1 MSADRAVLAAMV
13 REEWRLHSRLFGGRR
28 FAAFPVFVALVGGL
42 TAWALGTTGTGTE
55 TVVAGAHVL
64 VALFGLQTGTVG
76 LVGRDAM
83 RGLLGETTLVVFSAH
98 TLPLRQRRLLGL
110 FLLKDVGY
118 YAVLLLLPL
127 AVAFAPLLP
136 LAELALLW
144 LTLVWTFGLGLCA
157 TVAAVSLATRGRP
170 GKVVAALVACAIG
183 AAAVAGLP
191 VAAATPY
198 ALFVAP
204 GFTSAV
210 AAAVPPLCLLAV
222 AALAYDPEHEP
233 PARTAENAY
242 RAWRRR
248 VPAWDDPVFVKTM
261 LDVSRSAG
269 GYWKVLLSA
278 GILVAVSAF
287 LVSLAE
293 SVVGLRV
300 LPGVAFGSILGL
312 TAFTTYN
319 WLTQFDDPTTYAT
332 LPIDTSAVFDAKRR
346 AFAVLGL
353 PTGVACYAA
362 AALWRGTAPLDALAG
377 LALCVG
383 LQAYLFGLTVALAGT
398 RPNEFLFDTVLFAGF
413 TLGVALPLVPVLV
426 VGFVAAPLSAPLAAA
441 LVVAG
446 LALAGV
452 GHVLYGRAVPRW
464 RERYRE

>member
-1 MSADRAVLAAMV
+1 MSHDRAVLAAMF

-28 FAAFPVFVALVGGL
+28 FAAFPVFVALVGGV
-42 TAWALGTTGTGTE
+42 TAWALASTGAGTG
-55 TVVAGAHVL
+55 TVVAGVHVL
-64 VALFGLQTGTVG
+64 VLLFGLQTGSVG

-83 RGLLGETTLVVFSAH
+83 RGLLDDTTLVVFSAH

-110 FLLKDVGY
+110 FLLKDVVY

-127 AVAFAPLLP
+127 AVAFAPLLA
-136 LAELALLW
+136 LAALPLLW
-144 LTLVWTFGLGLCA
+144 VTLLWTFGLGLCA
-157 TVAAVSLATRGRP
+157 TVAVVALATRGRP
-170 GKVVAALVACAIG
+170 GKLLAALGVCAVVAGWLL
-183 AAAVAGLP
+183 GLP
-191 VAAATPY
+191 VVAATPY
-198 ALFVAP
+198 AVFLAP
-204 GFTSAV
+204 GLDTAV
-210 AAAVPPLCLLAV
+210 AAAVPPLALLAL
-222 AALAYDPEHEP
+222 AAVTYDPEHEP
-233 PARTAENAY
+233 PARTAANAY

-278 GILVAVSAF
+278 GVLFVVSAF

-293 SVVGLRV
+293 SLVGLRV

-319 WLTQFDDPTTYAT
+319 WLTQFEDATTYAT
-332 LPIDTSAVFDAKRR
+332 LPVDTAAVFDAKRR

-353 PTGVACYAA
+353 PTGIACYAVA
-362 AALWRGTAPLDALAG
+362 VLWQGASPLDALAG

-383 LQAYLFGLTVALAGT
+383 LQAYLFGLTVALAGFQ
-398 RPNEFLFDTVLFAGF
+398 PNEFLFDTVLFALF
-413 TLGVALPLVPVLV
+413 TLAVAVPLVPVLV
-426 VGFVAAPLSAPLAAA
+426 VGFVAAPLTAPWA
-441 LVVAG
+441 LGLVAVG
-446 LALAGV
+446 LALAGI

-464 RERYRE
+464 RERYRA

>member
-1 MSADRAVLAAMV
+1 MSADRAVLAAMI

-83 RGLLGETTLVVFSAH
+83 RGLLDDVTLVVFSAH
-98 TLPLRQRRLLGL
+98 TLPLKQRRLLGL

-118 YAVLLLLPL
+118 YAVLLLCPL
-127 AVAFAPLLP
+127 AAAFAPLLAP
-136 LAELALLW
+136 VRLPLLW
-144 LTLVWTFGLGLCA
+144 GTLVWTFGLGLCT
-157 TVAAVSLATRGRP
+157 TVAAVALATRGRP
-170 GKVVAALVACAIG
+170 GKLVAALSAGIVVVAALVG
-183 AAAVAGLP
+183 VP
-191 VAAATPY
+191 VVTATPY
-198 ALFVAP
+198 AFFVAP
-204 GFTSAV
+204 SLASAV
-210 AAAVPPLCLLAV
+210 TAAVPPLALLCV
-222 AALAYDPEHEP
+222 AALTYDPEHEP
-233 PARTAENAY
+233 PARTVANAY
-242 RAWRRR
+242 RAWQRR
-248 VPAWDDPVFVKTM
+248 VPAWDDPVFIKTM

-293 SVVGLRV
+293 SVVGIRV

-319 WLTQFDDPTTYAT
+319 WLTQFEDPTTYAT
-332 LPIDTSAVFDAKRR
+332 LPIDTAAVFDAKRR

-353 PTGVACYAA
+353 PTGVACYAV
-362 AALWRGTAPLDALAG
+362 AALWQGAGLLDALAG

-383 LQAYLFGLTVALAGT
+383 LHAYLFGLTVALAGT
-398 RPNEFLFDTVLFAGF
+398 QPNEFLFDAVLFALF
-413 TLGVALPLVPVLV
+413 TLGVAVPLVPILV
-426 VGFVAAPLSAPLAAA
+426 VGFVAAPLRVPLAGVLIA
-441 LVVAG
+441 VG
-446 LALAGV
+446 IALAGV

-464 RERYRE
+464 RERSRA